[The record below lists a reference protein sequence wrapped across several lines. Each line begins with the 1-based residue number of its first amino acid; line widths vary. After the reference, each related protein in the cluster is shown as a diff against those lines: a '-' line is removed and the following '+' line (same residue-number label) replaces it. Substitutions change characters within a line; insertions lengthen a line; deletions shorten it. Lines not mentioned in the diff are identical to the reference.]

1 MPEGGDPPR
10 APIVHATFRIHVCG
24 EPSAR
29 GSFAST
35 RLQHEGDHLSR
46 HRFYTGAARE
56 CAHEFDIVHL
66 SERLVT
72 RHNPR
77 DGQAP
82 LAALLL
88 GAAAWTM
95 RQAWQASV
103 ELLLLAHAD
112 AFVGKFTSNFFRA
125 AYALRAAQCDCAPLF
140 SSLDA
145 PTCFDFGVRAG
156 RNWEFPVENR
166 VATKTVRLPNSSTF
180 EC

>member
-1 MPEGGDPPR
+1 M
-10 APIVHATFRIHVCG
+10 
-24 EPSAR
+24 SAASR
-29 GSFAST
+29 LLAEASHRPGCST
-35 RLQHEGDHLSR
+35 RATIYLATDSIQVLRES
-46 HRFYTGAARE
+46 AAY
-56 CAHEFDIVHL
+56 AHEFDIFHL

-77 DGQAP
+77 DGQA
-82 LAALLL
+82 LLWDRRIWQRYYW
-88 GAAAWTM
+88 GQTAWTM

>member
-1 MPEGGDPPR
+1 MR
-10 APIVHATFRIHVCG
+10 KAI
-24 EPSAR
+24 
-29 GSFAST
+29 
-35 RLQHEGDHLSR
+35 
-46 HRFYTGAARE
+46 
-56 CAHEFDIVHL
+56 
-66 SERLVT
+66 
-72 RHNPR
+72 
-77 DGQAP
+77 P
-82 LAALLL
+82 LRVNANDYP
-88 GAAAWTM
+88 TVSHPFM
-95 RQAWQASV
+95 QASV

-145 PTCFDFGVRAG
+145 PPCFDFGVRAG

>member
-112 AFVGKFTSNFFRA
+112 AFRRQVHVEFLSRG
-125 AYALRAAQCDCAPLF
+125 LRAARGA
-140 SSLDA
+140 
-145 PTCFDFGVRAG
+145 VRLRTALQLAG
-156 RNWEFPVENR
+156 RPDLF
-166 VATKTVRLPNSSTF
+166 RLWCARWPQLGVSR
-180 EC
+180 